1 MIKKERIAPVALMFI
16 AAGLSFLV
24 CEELSRKAPAH
35 EEAASI
41 SAPSATQAIA
51 RAALEQP
58 RNFAQRITQKI
69 SHVMH
74 SSAHSAELMDTQA
87 LREGGLKTVQP
98 ESASAQKLDDEH
110 ADATIT
116 HGPLDLALQPAVIV
130 LPKAQEPL
138 ASAGLYDKRTRQ
150 KL

>member
-16 AAGLSFLV
+16 TAGLSFLV
-24 CEELSRKAPAH
+24 CEELSRHLPEQETTTAQVLAP
-35 EEAASI
+35 SI
-41 SAPSATQAIA
+41 SATIAQATQ
-51 RAALEQP
+51 EQP

-69 SHVMH
+69 SHVIH
-74 SSAHSAELMDTQA
+74 SSAHSAELMEASA

-98 ESASAQKLDDEH
+98 ESASANELGDV
-110 ADATIT
+110 AIS
-116 HGPLDLALQPAVIV
+116 HGPLDLGLQPAVIV
-130 LPKAQEPL
+130 LPKTQEPL